1 MYLVTSSDSSDL
13 FSHMHWWQLLFI
25 DGDELVERPVQVMD
39 SVQKFLKI
47 PQVNYLKLLQ
57 LVQSVLNAM
66 FVVELGLYT
75 FMYVCTIV
83 ASLDNY
89 EQHFKYCI
97 YSAFFDF
104 LIDSTVVLSW
114 TK

>member
-1 MYLVTSSDSSDL
+1 
-13 FSHMHWWQLLFI
+13 MHWWQLLFI

-75 FMYVCTIV
+75 CMYVCTIV

-89 EQHFKYCI
+89 EQRFKYCI